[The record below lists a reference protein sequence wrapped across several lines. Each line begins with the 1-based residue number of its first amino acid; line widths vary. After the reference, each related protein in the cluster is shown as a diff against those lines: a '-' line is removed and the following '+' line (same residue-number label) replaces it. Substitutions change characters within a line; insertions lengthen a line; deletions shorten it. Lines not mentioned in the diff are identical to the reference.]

1 MICTDCYLWGKK
13 NMKKRL
19 GDIATYVNGYAFK
32 PSDRGLEG
40 LPIIR
45 IQDLTGNSYDLG
57 YYNGTYPSKIEIND
71 GDVLISW
78 SASLG
83 IYVWDRGKALLNQHI
98 FKVLFDKIE
107 INKWYF
113 VFSVKY
119 KLQEMELKTH
129 GATMKH
135 IVKKDFDN
143 ILIPF
148 PTLEKQNN
156 IASILLKIKK
166 IIIVRQ
172 QQLDDLDKLV
182 KARFVEMFGDPITNE
197 MGWEKVQLSTCIE
210 SIDNGKSL
218 VCDASARQGNWP
230 AVLKL
235 SAATYGFYRPEE
247 NKALFDEN
255 QFVEDAAVRAGD
267 LLFTRKNTPELV
279 GMCAYVYDTPSRL
292 MMPDLIFRLNTT
304 NKCNKMFLWKLINHD
319 LFRDCIQAI
328 ATGSAKSM
336 SNISKERLLS
346 LEIILPPAELQ
357 EQFAAFVAQT
367 DKSKFRLERNTK
379 TFCQMLYCA
388 IIICYRICS
397 LNDYIE
403 RKTRERQ
410 SGYGGQMR

>member
-1 MICTDCYLWGKK
+1 
-13 NMKKRL
+13 MKKCL
-19 GDIATYVNGYAFK
+19 GDIATYINGYAFK

-45 IQDLTGNSYDLG
+45 IQDLTGNSYDVG

-107 INKWYF
+107 TNKWYF

-143 ILIPF
+143 ILVPF

-156 IASILLKIKK
+156 IADILLKIKK
-166 IIIVRQ
+166 IIVVRQ

-182 KARFVEMFGDPITNE
+182 KARFVEMFGTVKENPYNFPTATLKEVCHKITDGKHGGCEQEANSGYYYIGARE
-197 MGWEKVQLSTCIE
+197 IYDGAIHYDTAPQITYADFAKDYRRCNIE
-210 SIDNGKSL
+210 QGDMVIVNTGATIGKSAIAVSPL
-218 VCDASARQGNWP
+218 TERTLLQKSVALLKVKTNMVSAGFLRYCYMANPSMYMVKSASAQPN
-230 AVLKL
+230 L
-235 SAATYGFYRPEE
+235 
-247 NKALFDEN
+247 
-255 QFVEDAAVRAGD
+255 
-267 LLFTRKNTPELV
+267 
-279 GMCAYVYDTPSRL
+279 
-292 MMPDLIFRLNTT
+292 
-304 NKCNKMFLWKLINHD
+304 
-319 LFRDCIQAI
+319 
-328 ATGSAKSM
+328 
-336 SNISKERLLS
+336 LLS
-346 LEIILPPAELQ
+346 KMNATVIYLPPLELQ

-367 DKSKFRLERNTK
+367 DKSKAAIQKSLEETQLL
-379 TFCQMLYCA
+379 FD
-388 IIICYRICS
+388 S
-397 LNDYIE
+397 LMQKYF
-403 RKTRERQ
+403 
-410 SGYGGQMR
+410 G

>member
-1 MICTDCYLWGKK
+1 
-13 NMKKRL
+13 MKKRL

-182 KARFVEMFGDPITNE
+182 KARFVEMFGTENYPLIRLGDICSKITD
-197 MGWEKVQLSTCIE
+197 GTHK
-210 SIDNGKSL
+210 
-218 VCDASARQGNWP
+218 
-230 AVLKL
+230 
-235 SAATYGFYRPEE
+235 
-247 NKALFDEN
+247 
-255 QFVEDAAVRAGD
+255 
-267 LLFTRKNTPELV
+267 TPNYLDDGV
-279 GMCAYVYDTPSRL
+279 TF
-292 MMPDLIFRLNTT
+292 I
-304 NKCNKMFLWKLINHD
+304 
-319 LFRDCIQAI
+319 
-328 ATGSAKSM
+328 SAK
-336 SNISKERLLS
+336 NIINGELDFSDIKHISEEEYQEIQNRCQTEMYDILLS
-346 LEIILPPAELQ
+346 KSGSLGTPVIVKTDEKLGLFESLAVIKYDREQIIPEFLCEQLKSDRIQRQFKAGTKGVAIKHLHLGVIADTKIIVPTIDEQ
-357 EQFAAFVAQT
+357 RQFAAFVAQT

-397 LNDYIE
+397 LNDCIE

>member
-182 KARFVEMFGDPITNE
+182 KARFVEMFGTVKENPYNFPTATLKEVCHKITDGKHGGCEQEANSGYYYIGARE
-197 MGWEKVQLSTCIE
+197 IYDGAIHYDTAPQITYADFTKDYRRCNIE
-210 SIDNGKSL
+210 QGDMVIVNTGATIGKSAIAVSSL
-218 VCDASARQGNWP
+218 TERTLLQKSVALLKVKTDMVSAEFLRYCYMANPSMYMVKSASAQPN
-230 AVLKL
+230 L
-235 SAATYGFYRPEE
+235 
-247 NKALFDEN
+247 
-255 QFVEDAAVRAGD
+255 
-267 LLFTRKNTPELV
+267 
-279 GMCAYVYDTPSRL
+279 
-292 MMPDLIFRLNTT
+292 
-304 NKCNKMFLWKLINHD
+304 
-319 LFRDCIQAI
+319 
-328 ATGSAKSM
+328 
-336 SNISKERLLS
+336 LLS
-346 LEIILPPAELQ
+346 KMNATVIYLPPRELQ
-357 EQFAAFVAQT
+357 EQFADFVAQT
-367 DKSKFRLERNTK
+367 DKSKLFVNAYFILIFCCLRCIINTSVK
-379 TFCQMLYCA
+379 
-388 IIICYRICS
+388 
-397 LNDYIE
+397 
-403 RKTRERQ
+403 K
-410 SGYGGQMR
+410 

>member
-1 MICTDCYLWGKK
+1 
-13 NMKKRL
+13 MKKRL